1 MLKIFN
7 TLSKQKEIFKPIHKN
22 KVKIYVCGV
31 TTYDL
36 CHIGHGRT
44 FVIFDLI
51 IRYLKN
57 LGYKVE
63 YIRNITDIDDK
74 IINLANEKNINIKYI
89 TDKMISEMQL
99 DFKSLNL
106 LNPDIEPR
114 VTDHINEIIIII
126 KNLIKNNYAYIAN
139 NGDVMFSIKSYLHY
153 GQLSRQNLNKLK
165 LQNKKI
171 HFSIKK
177 NYIDFV
183 LWKISKKKQIGW
195 SSPWGY
201 GRPGWH
207 IECSAMSHKYF
218 GNCFDIHGG
227 GNDLIFPH
235 HENEIAQSYCFD
247 KSFHVN
253 YWIHSGMVMI
263 NNKKMSKSL
272 HNSLKLRDILSKY
285 NNEVIRYFF
294 TSTHYRSPIIYNENI
309 LKQSE
314 ASIKRLYTSI
324 YYIND
329 ILLKKNIEYQ
339 NYKKDKQN
347 IFFEKKFYEAMN
359 DDFNT
364 PKVYSI
370 LFNMSYQINIL
381 NNKKKF
387 LYANNL
393 ILKLKDLGNIL
404 GILFYNPKNYFKNNN
419 NNSYYFNKYQ
429 IEKLIKI
436 RNNARKNKCWIK
448 ADDIRNLLNNQNILL
463 EDSQFG
469 TIWKKKTK

>member
-22 KVKIYVCGV
+22 EVKIYVCGV

-44 FVIFDLI
+44 FIIFDLI

-57 LGYKVE
+57 LGYKVQ

-74 IINLANEKNINIKYI
+74 IINLANKKNINIKYL
-89 TDKMISEMQL
+89 TNKMISEMKL
-99 DFKSLNL
+99 DFRNLNL

-114 VTDHINEIIIII
+114 VTKHINEIILII
-126 KNLIKNNYAYIAN
+126 KNLINNNNAYIAK

-165 LQNKKI
+165 IQNKKI
-171 HFSIKK
+171 YFSIKK

-183 LWKISKKKQIGW
+183 LWKKSENKKIGW
-195 SSPWGY
+195 LSPWGY

-207 IECSAMSHKYF
+207 IECSAMSRKYF

-235 HENEIAQSYCFD
+235 HENEIAQSSCLD
-247 KSFHVN
+247 KSFYVN

-272 HNSLKLRDILSKY
+272 NNSLKLRDILSKY
-285 NNEVIRYFF
+285 NDEVIRYFF

-324 YYIND
+324 YHIND
-329 ILLKKNIEYQ
+329 ILLNIGMNNH

-381 NNKKKF
+381 NNQKKF

-404 GILFYNPKNYFKNNN
+404 GILFYNPKNYFKENK
-419 NNSYYFNKYQ
+419 NSCYFDKYQ

-436 RNNARKNKCWIK
+436 RNDARKKKCWIK
-448 ADDIRNLLNNQNILL
+448 ADYIRNLLYKKNILL
-463 EDSQFG
+463 EDSQSK

>member
-7 TLSKQKEIFKPIHKN
+7 TLSKKKEIFKPIHN
-22 KVKIYVCGV
+22 NEVKIYVCGV

-44 FVIFDLI
+44 FIIFDLI
-51 IRYLKN
+51 IRYLKY
-57 LGYKVE
+57 LGYKVQ

-74 IINLANEKNINIKYI
+74 IIDIANKKNKSIKYI
-89 TDKMISEMQL
+89 TNKMISEMKL
-99 DFKSLNL
+99 DFKNLNL
-106 LNPDIEPR
+106 LKPDIEPR
-114 VTDHINEIIIII
+114 VTNHINEIIIII
-126 KNLIKNNYAYIAN
+126 KYLIKNNNAYIAK
-139 NGDVMFSIKSYLHY
+139 NGDVMFSIQSYLDY
-153 GQLSRQNLNKLK
+153 GQLSRQKLNKLK
-165 LQNKKI
+165 NKHKHI
-171 HFSIKK
+171 FFKK
-177 NYIDFV
+177 NHIDFV
-183 LWKISKKKQIGW
+183 LWKTSTKKQIGW
-195 SSPWGY
+195 LSPWGY

-207 IECSAMSHKYF
+207 IECSAMHHKYF

-235 HENEIAQSYCFD
+235 HENEIAQSYCLD

-253 YWIHSGMVMI
+253 YWIHSGMIMI

-285 NNEVIRYFF
+285 NNEIIRHFF
-294 TSTHYRSPIIYNENI
+294 ASTHYRSPIIYNEDF

-314 ASIKRLYTSI
+314 SSIKRLYISI
-324 YYIND
+324 YHINNILSHID
-329 ILLKKNIEYQ
+329 INNQ
-339 NYKKDKQN
+339 NYKKDEKN
-347 IFFEKKFYEAMN
+347 IFFEKMFYEAMN

-364 PKVYSI
+364 PKAYSI
-370 LFNMSYQINIL
+370 LFNMSHQINIL

-393 ILKLKDLGNIL
+393 ILKLRDLGNIL
-404 GILFYNPKNYFKNNN
+404 GILFYDPQKYFKNKLNLH
-419 NNSYYFNKYQ
+419 YYNKLQ

-436 RNNARKNKCWIK
+436 RNNARKNKFWTE
-448 ADDIRNLLNNQNILL
+448 ADYIRDLLNNKNILL

-469 TIWKKKTK
+469 TIWKKK

>member
-7 TLSKQKEIFKPIHKN
+7 TLSKKKEIFKPIHN
-22 KVKIYVCGV
+22 NEVKIYVCGV

-57 LGYKVE
+57 LGYKVK

-74 IINLANEKNINIKYI
+74 IIEIANKKKKNIKCI
-89 TDKMISEMQL
+89 TNKMISEMQL
-99 DFKSLNL
+99 DFKKLNL
-106 LNPDIEPR
+106 LKPNIEPR
-114 VTDHINEIIIII
+114 ATNHINEIIIII
-126 KNLIKNNYAYIAN
+126 KHLIKNNNAYIAK
-139 NGDVMFSIKSYLHY
+139 NGDVMFSIDSYLNY
-153 GQLSRQNLNKLK
+153 GKLSRQKLNKLK
-165 LQNKKI
+165 KKQIYFDIKQN
-171 HFSIKK
+171 H
-177 NYIDFV
+177 IDFV
-183 LWKISKKKQIGW
+183 LWKISKNKKIGW
-195 SSPWGY
+195 LSPWGY

-207 IECSAMSHKYF
+207 IECSAMHNKYF
-218 GNCFDIHGG
+218 GNFFDIHGG

-235 HENEIAQSYCFD
+235 HENEIAQSYCLD

-253 YWIHSGMVMI
+253 YWIHSGMIMI
-263 NNKKMSKSL
+263 DNKKMSKSL

-285 NNEVIRYFF
+285 NNEIIRYFF
-294 TSTHYRSPIIYNENI
+294 TSTHYRSPIIYNENV

-314 ASIKRLYTSI
+314 ASISRLYTSI
-324 YYIND
+324 YYIN
-329 ILLKKNIEYQ
+329 NISSKIDLDNQ
-339 NYKKDKQN
+339 NYKKDKEN
-347 IFFEKKFYEAMN
+347 ILFEKKFYEAMN

-364 PKVYSI
+364 PRAYSI

-393 ILKLKDLGNIL
+393 ILKLRDLGNIL
-404 GILFYNPKNYFKNNN
+404 GILFYNPQNYFKKKKL
-419 NNSYYFNKYQ
+419 YYYDKYQ

-436 RNNARKNKCWIK
+436 RNNARKNKFWEK
-448 ADDIRNLLNNQNILL
+448 ADSIRNLLNNKNILL

-469 TIWKKKTK
+469 TIWKRNK